1 MKKMWRKMLF
11 MVLALV
17 LVLPITAFA
26 GFNLGGI
33 LGGLGGS
40 KPSVPGKGG
49 GSMDSGTFIVSGTV
63 FADGAPLARAT
74 IYAGQGLNVV
84 VANNTVTINGE
95 CNRET
100 ATDENGKFSCGLVTT
115 GPQDIVIWKQGY
127 APIVKKGLVA
137 ATDLGRMNTSTE
149 GGVNN
154 IDFKK

>member
-1 MKKMWRKMLF
+1 MKKMWRKMIL
-11 MVLALV
+11 MVFALL
-17 LVLPITAFA
+17 LVLPATVLA
-26 GFNLGGI
+26 GFNIGGVLGD
-33 LGGLGGS
+33 LGVK
-40 KPSVPGKGG
+40 KPSTPNTSQGG
-49 GSMDSGTFIVSGTV
+49 MSDGTFIVKGTV

-100 ATDENGKFSCGLVTT
+100 ATDEDGKFTCGLVTT

-127 APIVKKGLVA
+127 APIVKKGLTHA
-137 ATDLGRMNTSTE
+137 IDLGKMSTSTQ